1 MIPISPYTYMRTIP
15 IFERCQCH
23 QNSVFL
29 PLCPEQWEKARVEA
43 CGVEPHQVLRLQR
56 SALPVELNL
65 HNHIKKHIA
74 ESRVFETHTELYT
87 QFSRLVPSLK
97 DLLSI

>member
-1 MIPISPYTYMRTIP
+1 M
-15 IFERCQCH
+15 E
-23 QNSVFL
+23 V
-29 PLCPEQWEKARVEA
+29 

-74 ESRVFETHTELYT
+74 ESRVFETHAELHT

-97 DLLSI
+97 DLLSICAGGETRTPLLRGQYDNLLK